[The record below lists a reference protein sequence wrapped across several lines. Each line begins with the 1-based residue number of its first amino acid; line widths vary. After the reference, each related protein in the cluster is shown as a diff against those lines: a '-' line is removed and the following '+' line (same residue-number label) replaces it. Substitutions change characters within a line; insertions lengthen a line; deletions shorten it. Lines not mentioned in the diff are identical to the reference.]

1 MKITQSK
8 TIEQQTSLNINLTTN
23 ELEPYIDHG
32 YRKMVMRV
40 KIPGFRKG
48 TAPRKIVESLFGKDA
63 LLKESIDFLLTD
75 TTEKAIKEKDLILG
89 GTPSVELLDLSPPKI
104 KVTVPLY
111 PDINLGEYLKIEI
124 PKIDNTIKKKDVDL
138 RIKELQ
144 KSVAPWNPISKT
156 AKYNNM
162 LSINIDATVENQ
174 PIINE
179 KNVNYILDKES
190 LLPVPGFSKNLLG
203 ATSGDFKEFK
213 LQVPSD
219 NPNNNIAGKEA
230 SFGVKINEVK
240 EQILPKLDDE
250 FAKSINNKFNTLE
263 ELQSELKKE
272 MELESKNA
280 EISQYRESALDA
292 LLKTVK
298 IIIPPLLIEREIQN
312 LTDRRD
318 VFIKKMNM
326 NINDYLKYI
335 GKTEEDVTKEMR
347 ENSIEKLTRSY
358 SLVALAEAEKINIT
372 QEEINNQFEELKK
385 NPGKDNITKKKLNT
399 NQKNQ
404 IENVIRENLL
414 VEKALERLIEI
425 ATKNQ

>member
-1 MKITQSK
+1 
-8 TIEQQTSLNINLTTN
+8 
-23 ELEPYIDHG
+23 
-32 YRKMVMRV
+32 
-40 KIPGFRKG
+40 
-48 TAPRKIVESLFGKDA
+48 
-63 LLKESIDFLLTD
+63 
-75 TTEKAIKEKDLILG
+75 
-89 GTPSVELLDLSPPKI
+89 
-104 KVTVPLY
+104 
-111 PDINLGEYLKIEI
+111 
-124 PKIDNTIKKKDVDL
+124 
-138 RIKELQ
+138 
-144 KSVAPWNPISKT
+144 
-156 AKYNNM
+156 
-162 LSINIDATVENQ
+162 
-174 PIINE
+174 
-179 KNVNYILDKES
+179 
-190 LLPVPGFSKNLLG
+190 
-203 ATSGDFKEFK
+203 
-213 LQVPSD
+213 
-219 NPNNNIAGKEA
+219 
-230 SFGVKINEVK
+230 
-240 EQILPKLDDE
+240 
-250 FAKSINNKFNTLE
+250 
-263 ELQSELKKE
+263 

-318 VFIKKMNM
+318 EFIKKMNM